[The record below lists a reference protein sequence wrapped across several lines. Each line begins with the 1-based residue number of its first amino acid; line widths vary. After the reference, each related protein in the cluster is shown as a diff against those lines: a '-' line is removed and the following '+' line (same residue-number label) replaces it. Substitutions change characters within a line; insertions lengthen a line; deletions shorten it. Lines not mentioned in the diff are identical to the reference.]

1 MALMGLGL
9 FLMALGLPNERYF
22 RSMDRL
28 WQLAG
33 SGPPPQGVLTLPIY
47 ALHGMGLSLEA
58 AVFLVNALLY
68 GASLWALQR
77 MLRVVGFA
85 WNLAWVS
92 SLVALTC
99 PVAWLGATLPTDYAA
114 GVLGAAL
121 LATEL
126 FQTKQNKAFGYLWRV
141 SIWLVVAF
149 LLQAQNLWLVLPAA
163 WAVHRQAPSRDQAAL
178 RVAGLT
184 GVWGVCM
191 WVVFASQPEG
201 WHALREAA
209 FGAGFGSS
217 SGGAHAAFWI
227 LGLGALWFGFY
238 SLVAGGRDPEESPP
252 PLWCWVWMAVG
263 LIPLW
268 SGGNSQGPMGGLLLP
283 MAALGLA
290 DALQRRVAPQQL
302 VKATLALVM
311 AHALL
316 ITVFTISLQRDDPQR
331 AWQRVARQSLSSGD
345 VFVTGQPERA
355 YLSAFRM
362 GLGTCQIDG
371 LGGVVHAW
379 SPTGVTG
386 TRLIF
391 DAWDSPAAPDPLH
404 WPGWL
409 LQGAELSGAALQ
421 TPLELHPSGLRS
433 TGP

>member
-1 MALMGLGL
+1 MEIHQHDSAEHGPHSEDFPRLELARLVGEAQRQARVRQRVQMALMGLGL

-141 SIWLVVAF
+141 SIWL
-149 LLQAQNLWLVLPAA
+149 
-163 WAVHRQAPSRDQAAL
+163 
-178 RVAGLT
+178 
-184 GVWGVCM
+184 
-191 WVVFASQPEG
+191 
-201 WHALREAA
+201 
-209 FGAGFGSS
+209 
-217 SGGAHAAFWI
+217 
-227 LGLGALWFGFY
+227 
-238 SLVAGGRDPEESPP
+238 
-252 PLWCWVWMAVG
+252 
-263 LIPLW
+263 
-268 SGGNSQGPMGGLLLP
+268 
-283 MAALGLA
+283 
-290 DALQRRVAPQQL
+290 
-302 VKATLALVM
+302 
-311 AHALL
+311 
-316 ITVFTISLQRDDPQR
+316 
-331 AWQRVARQSLSSGD
+331 
-345 VFVTGQPERA
+345 
-355 YLSAFRM
+355 
-362 GLGTCQIDG
+362 
-371 LGGVVHAW
+371 
-379 SPTGVTG
+379 
-386 TRLIF
+386 
-391 DAWDSPAAPDPLH
+391 
-404 WPGWL
+404 
-409 LQGAELSGAALQ
+409 
-421 TPLELHPSGLRS
+421 
-433 TGP
+433 